1 MPPLSAAFE
10 RFQFSFF
17 EDTDSPRNGLDS
29 MALAQLDGEER
40 TRAEEM
46 LIQFLPDARAV
57 IGLGVL
63 RSALAEQPL
72 LQLFEAE
79 RGSHSSY
86 LIYLASALW
95 QIRPDPRCAAAL
107 IDVLDSANNDI
118 WRQDAAYALG
128 DISDPAAVRA
138 LMAALDDPEAL
149 VRHHAARSLLV
160 IHGLPVESWEPAHM
174 MFRVMSD
181 DPARREVG
189 KQDILAAIAGRP
201 ISAAP

>member
-1 MPPLSAAFE
+1 MTPLSTAFE
-10 RFQFSFF
+10 RFRFSFF
-17 EDTDSPRNGLDS
+17 EDTDSARDGLNTI
-29 MALAQLDGEER
+29 ALAQLEGEER
-40 TRAEEM
+40 AKAEEM
-46 LIQFLPDARAV
+46 LIEFLPDARAV
-57 IGLGVL
+57 IGLGIL
-63 RSALAEQPL
+63 RSALAEPPL
-72 LQLFEAE
+72 VPLFEAE
-79 RGSHSSY
+79 RGRHNSY
-86 LIYLASALW
+86 LVYLAKALW
-95 QIRPDPRCAAAL
+95 QIHPDPRWTAAL
-107 IDVLDSANNDI
+107 IDVLDSADNDI

-201 ISAAP
+201 IAAP